1 MLSLAWMLASSN
13 VASQERAKAI
23 VNAIVAEAKSLW
35 GEDWFPALVR
45 KYCEIEL
52 AEGGDPTKVTPLN
65 RRSQIL
71 FLTEEA
77 KADGK
82 QNPKLET
89 LLKLADAVGAEIQLV
104 FTRQEV
110 KRF

>member
-1 MLSLAWMLASSN
+1 MLSLAVVSAISN
-13 VASQERAKAI
+13 VTSQERAKAI
-23 VNAIVAEAKSLW
+23 MNAIVAEAKSLW
-35 GEDWFPALVR
+35 GDDWFPALVR
-45 KYCEIEL
+45 KYCEIEV
-52 AEGGDPTKVTPLN
+52 AEGVDPKKATPLN

-71 FLTEEA
+71 FLTEES

-104 FTRQEV
+104 FTRKEV

>member
-23 VNAIVAEAKSLW
+23 MKAIVAEAKSLW

-89 LLKLADAVGAEIQLV
+89 LLKLADAVGAEMQLV